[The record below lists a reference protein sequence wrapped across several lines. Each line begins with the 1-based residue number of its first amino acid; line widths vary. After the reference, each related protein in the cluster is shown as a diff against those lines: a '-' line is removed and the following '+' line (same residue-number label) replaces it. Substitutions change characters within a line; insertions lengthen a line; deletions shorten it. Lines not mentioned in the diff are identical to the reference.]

1 MNRYIHPATLILCF
15 VAFVLMF
22 TTSCSTS
29 KKLNYFNDLPD
40 AEAYELKKMPIL
52 ERVIERGDRL
62 DISFIV
68 KDQESAAFFN
78 KNGMAPAASAAMGA
92 GAGLGTS
99 ARGGMGMGGGTAATS
114 PAYEVDAQG
123 EIEMPVVGKVKLAGL
138 TTLQAKQ
145 KLVELVSPFLKDPL
159 VEVSFTTF
167 KVTVLGEVRLPGTFI
182 LSAQHATL
190 FQALAAAGDLPH
202 TAKRYDIRLFRDY
215 NGKRTVRKF
224 DLRKASV
231 LEDPNIFQMRPNDV
245 IYVQA
250 RSNSIFKEDF
260 TVFASIVTI
269 VLSALTLVTIRN
281 NNN

>member
-1 MNRYIHPATLILCF
+1 
-15 VAFVLMF
+15 MF

-40 AEAYELKKMPIL
+40 AEAYELKSMPVL
-52 ERVIERGDRL
+52 ERIIERGDRL

-68 KDQESAAFFN
+68 KDLESAAYFN
-78 KNGMAPAASAAMGA
+78 KHGMASATAGIGA
-92 GAGLGTS
+92 GAGLAAGT
-99 ARGGMGMGGGTAATS
+99 GGAMGGGGGGTATS
-114 PAYEVDAQG
+114 PAYLVDAQG
-123 EIEMPVVGKVKLAGL
+123 EIEIPVVGRVKLAGL

-145 KLVELVSPFLKDPL
+145 KLTGLVSPFLKDPL

-167 KVTVLGEVRLPGTFI
+167 KVTVLGEVKMPGSFI

-190 FQALAAAGDLPH
+190 FEALAAAGDLPH
-202 TAKRYDIRLFRDY
+202 SAKRYNVRLFRDY

-231 LEDPNIFQMRPNDV
+231 LEDPDIFQMRPNDV

-260 TVFASIVTI
+260 TVFSAIVTI
-269 VLSALTLVTIRN
+269 VLSALTLITVQN
-281 NNN
+281 NNNN